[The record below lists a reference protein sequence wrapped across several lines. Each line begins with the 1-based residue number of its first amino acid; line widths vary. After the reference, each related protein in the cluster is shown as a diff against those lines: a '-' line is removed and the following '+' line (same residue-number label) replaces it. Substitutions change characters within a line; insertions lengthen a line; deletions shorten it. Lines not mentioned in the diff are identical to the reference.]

1 MSEGDRAVIEDRLDP
16 ARAAA
21 LWTMLERAGSPPG
34 QGEPL
39 PAFFHQIY
47 FWSVP
52 APGETGRDGHAALGT
67 FIPELGLPRRMWAGG
82 KLTFHGPLRAGI
94 AAEKA
99 TMVRAVTRK
108 EGRTGR
114 LGFVTLRHEIRQR
127 GALVISEDQDIVY
140 RPAFD
145 ASEEVPSPPKIEDE
159 PSVCR
164 KVRFDPVML
173 FRYSALT
180 MNGHRI
186 HYDAP
191 FAEAE
196 GYGGLMVHGPLL
208 AQLLAG
214 LAEETLGPLKSFQFR
229 ATAPLVQTDE
239 AEICAKGD
247 HFWVRGPDRRLV
259 MTAKAD

>member
-1 MSEGDRAVIEDRLDP
+1 MRGDGEEIIEDRLDP

-21 LWTMLERAGSPPG
+21 LWAVLGRAGSPPG
-34 QGEPL
+34 QGDPL

-52 APGETGRDGHAALGT
+52 DPGTTGRDGHAAPGGL
-67 FIPELGLPRRMWAGG
+67 IPDLGLPRRMWAGG
-82 KLTFHGPLRAGI
+82 RLLFHGPLRVGI
-94 AAEKA
+94 AAEKS
-99 TMVRAVTRK
+99 TTVRAVTRK

-127 GALVISEDQDIVY
+127 GGLVITEDQEIVY
-140 RPAFD
+140 REARRNGNE
-145 ASEEVPSPPKIEDE
+145 ARTVPKIEDS
-159 PSVCR
+159 PTTCR
-164 KVRFDPVML
+164 AVSFDPVLL

-180 MNGHRI
+180 MNGHRV

-196 GYGGLMVHGPLL
+196 GYGGLVVHGPLL

-214 LAEETLGPLKSFQFR
+214 LAEERLGTLRSFQFR
-229 ATAPLVQTDE
+229 ATAPLVHHE
-239 AEICAKGD
+239 AAELCARDD
-247 HFWVRGPDRRLV
+247 HFWVRGPDRRLA